1 MRGIWIYGNYY
12 VGISYN
18 TRGIIMIIVIIMFAL
33 LILALSGCIIGGLG
47 INNGK
52 SDELFTIIGGF
63 ILMAMI
69 VASLY
74 VGMQ

>member
-1 MRGIWIYGNYY
+1 
-12 VGISYN
+12 
-18 TRGIIMIIVIIMFAL
+18 MIIVVIMFAL

-47 INNGK
+47 INNRN